1 MLTPLGMYNLEGPC
15 VSLDFGFCYLLEPM
29 TGAPGRNAK
38 EKGAGD
44 GRSEDIY

>member
-1 MLTPLGMYNLEGPC
+1 MYNLKGPC

-29 TGAPGRNAK
+29 MGEGAGRNAK